1 MKKILFDEVRKC
13 SQLLSFGIFAWYIMF
28 TYRDLFSLSLWY
40 SERLLAHLEK
50 DSKLP
55 ECGSDPIF
63 RAKKLTAY
71 LWIRAKI
78 ARKFD
83 CKFIV
88 CCFTCIHM
96 VQFSHIWHH
105 ACLRHNGVKCLK
117 KEHSVWC
124 LIKFWHTSKCI
135 KLDNLWIEHT
145 LSSTPYE

>member
-1 MKKILFDEVRKC
+1 MLATSFFWNFLPGILC
-13 SQLLSFGIFAWYIMF
+13 SLIEIF
-28 TYRDLFSLSLWY
+28 FSLSLWY

-50 DSKLP
+50 DSKIP
-55 ECGSDPIF
+55 KCGSDPIF
-63 RAKKLTAY
+63 RAKKLTTY

-117 KEHSVWC
+117 KKHSVWC

-135 KLDNLWIEHT
+135 KLNNFWIEHT
-145 LSSTPYE
+145 LSSMPYE